1 MKVGKGICAF
11 RTQLSYYIT
20 APLAVSLIYGFGY
33 KTGMMEVMSF
43 HLNSWSTAAPALL
56 LSSSEFGLKKRW
68 CASKSI
74 ISLAH

>member
-43 HLNSWSTAAPALL
+43 HLNS
-56 LSSSEFGLKKRW
+56 
-68 CASKSI
+68 
-74 ISLAH
+74 